1 MAVHVV
7 NEARRCLN
15 CKNPMCRQGC
25 PINTPIPQMIQAFLD
40 NRIDEAGAMLFA
52 NNPLSLVCSLVC
64 DHDKQCEGHCVLG
77 RKGAPVQISSI
88 ENYISDSYFD
98 RMKIER
104 QPSNGMRAAIIGGGP
119 AGITIAIFLARMGY
133 GVTIFDAKEK
143 IGGILQYGIPEF
155 RLPKSILKRYQNKLK
170 QLGIHFRPNTAI
182 GGAITIDDLFRDG
195 YNSVFIGTG
204 VWRPKT
210 LGIKGESLGNVHF
223 AINYLNSP
231 DNYELGETVAIIGAG
246 NSAMDVAR
254 TAIREGARHVTIF
267 SPSAHPKASIREI
280 EYAQID
286 GVNIVCGKSAV
297 EITEEGP
304 IIADVTKDA
313 DGNRIIHK
321 ETAELFKADSTIIAI
336 SQGPKDKIVST
347 TGGIQTSNSGLVT
360 TDAEGHTTREGVF
373 ASGDVVA
380 GARTV
385 VEAVYYSK
393 KVAEAMDEYM
403 RGVKDSQ
410 K

>member
-15 CKNPMCRQGC
+15 CKNPFCRQGC

-40 NRIDEAGAMLFA
+40 NDITSAGAMLFE

-64 DHDKQCEGHCVLG
+64 DHDKQCEGHCILG
-77 RKGAPVQISSI
+77 KKGAPVQISSI

-98 RMKIER
+98 RMIIER
-104 QPSNGMRAAIIGGGP
+104 QPPNGMRAAIIGGGP
-119 AGITIAIFLARMGY
+119 AGITIAIFLARKGY

-155 RLPKSILKRYQNKLK
+155 RLPKSILKRYQDKLK
-170 QLGIHFRPNTAI
+170 ALGIHFRPNTAI

-231 DNYELGETVAIIGAG
+231 DNYDLGETVAIIGAG

-254 TAIREGARHVTIF
+254 TAIREGARHVSVI
-267 SPSAHPKASIREI
+267 SPSAHAKASVREV

-286 GVNIVCGKSAV
+286 GVNLVYGKSPL
-297 EITEEGP
+297 EITEKGP
-304 IIADVTKDA
+304 ILCDVEKDEN
-313 DGNRIIHK
+313 GNRIYHK
-321 ETAELFKADSTIIAI
+321 ETAELFEADSTIIAI

-347 TGGIQTSNSGLVT
+347 TGGIQTIHGGLVA
-360 TDAEGHTTREGVF
+360 TDDVGHTTRQGVF

-385 VEAVYYSK
+385 VEAVSYSK

-403 RGVKDSQ
+403 RGSAEAAK
-410 K
+410 